1 MLPNLA
7 ALFPALKIQTEGKGL
22 VRPRSSNLLGRLEVT
37 GGVYIQR
44 KYCDLKCH
52 SPKPIVL

>member
-7 ALFPALKIQTEGKGL
+7 ALFPALPSVWIFKGL